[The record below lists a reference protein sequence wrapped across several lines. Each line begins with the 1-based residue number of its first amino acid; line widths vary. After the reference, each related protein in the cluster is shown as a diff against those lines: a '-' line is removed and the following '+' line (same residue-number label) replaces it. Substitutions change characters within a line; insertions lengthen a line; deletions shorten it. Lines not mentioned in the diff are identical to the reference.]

1 MANVYIEARP
11 KGGGS
16 VENYVVEDHAD
27 NVLHTAANQKEAIVW
42 AKKHYHHPL
51 IARVRR
57 LDNDKK
63 KPDHWRSE

>member
-1 MANVYIEARP
+1 MTYVYIEACP

-16 VENYVVEDHAD
+16 VQNYVVEDHTDRILA
-27 NVLHTAANQKEAIVW
+27 TAVNQAEAIAW
-42 AKKHYHHPL
+42 AKRRGHRPL

-63 KPDHWRSE
+63 KTVHWRSE

>member
-1 MANVYIEARP
+1 MVNVYIEAHL

-16 VENYVVEDHAD
+16 VQHYVVEDHA
-27 NVLHTAANQKEAIVW
+27 NHVLATAVNQAEAIAW
-42 AKKHYHHPL
+42 AKSRFHHPL

-63 KPDHWRSE
+63 IPDHWRSE